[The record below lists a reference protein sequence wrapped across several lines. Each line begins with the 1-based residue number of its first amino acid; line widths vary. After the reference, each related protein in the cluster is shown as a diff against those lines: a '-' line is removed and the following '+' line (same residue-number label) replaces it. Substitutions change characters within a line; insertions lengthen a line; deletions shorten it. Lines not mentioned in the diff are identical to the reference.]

1 MSEWVLLRNETE
13 LEAKAK
19 TLRRKCRGHYYTNYY
34 FLHSTRNDDLRY
46 TEMFYREDG
55 DNIYALERMDEF
67 YQLFYFIG
75 DADYIRL
82 ELPPSVERGVLTCE
96 IDEEEGKELFWKSCT
111 QRAFPTIRPTIS
123 MIGRAGR
130 ISGVF
135 T

>member
-55 DNIYALERMDEF
+55 DNIYAIERMDEF

-75 DADYIRL
+75 DADHIRL

-96 IDEEEGKELFWKSCT
+96 IDEEEGKEKQGAVLEKLYTGYAERKF
-111 QRAFPTIRPTIS
+111 
-123 MIGRAGR
+123 G
-130 ISGVF
+130 
-135 T
+135 